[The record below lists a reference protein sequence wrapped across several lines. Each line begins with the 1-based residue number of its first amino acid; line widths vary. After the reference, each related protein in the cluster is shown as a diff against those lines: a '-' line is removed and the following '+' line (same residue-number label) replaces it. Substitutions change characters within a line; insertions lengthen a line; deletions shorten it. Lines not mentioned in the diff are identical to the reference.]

1 MTEKPSRSTATSH
14 ADPSRTRQPS
24 RSQTGNA
31 PGRPKPASQ
40 AKPNAQPAAAKLS
53 AKQDRSASQPR
64 AKVQPAP
71 ARQQAA
77 SQQEVVV
84 FGKPISKADLFKLW
98 GLLAFFIIVV
108 VIIVMLW
115 PYVGRMFDPAGREQL
130 VSDIRNAGP
139 AGVLMLLGLQ
149 FLQII
154 VAFIPGEVVQVA
166 AGAIYGPW
174 LGALVILVGCFFSS
188 WLIYEVVH
196 RLGQPFVEAMV
207 PTKYL
212 GRLRAF
218 EEQGKLT
225 PLVAILFLIPGLPK
239 DVFTY
244 LVPLTNMPRK
254 TFLLTTTL
262 ARIPGILM
270 STYAASGLV
279 EGNFASSIVIFV
291 VLAIIA
297 ILAFLFKDKLLDLP
311 GRR

>member
-1 MTEKPSRSTATSH
+1 MTQMPLNKVRNLDRST
-14 ADPSRTRQPS
+14 
-24 RSQTGNA
+24 
-31 PGRPKPASQ
+31 
-40 AKPNAQPAAAKLS
+40 
-53 AKQDRSASQPR
+53 
-64 AKVQPAP
+64 
-71 ARQQAA
+71 
-77 SQQEVVV
+77 V
-84 FGKPISKADLFKLW
+84 FKFA
-98 GLLAFFIIVV
+98 GLLAFVVLMIVIVV
-108 VIIVMLW
+108 LAW
-115 PYVGRMFDPAGREQL
+115 PYTADVFSEGGVERL
-130 VSDIRNAGP
+130 VERVQNAGA
-139 AGVLMLLGLQ
+139 AGVLILLGMQ